1 LRICRREAREV
12 IVELEN
18 ITQDSQTLWVRDPSE
33 LENKLKEILQ
43 AVWGSDSSKRSVP
56 AAWADNPELLAA
68 AGQACG
74 ELLQLDHAIDCY
86 TKALRMEKA
95 AVPIRCVEQLAN
107 LRARRAVIANDKK
120 AAEVISDSIALI
132 NSLELLIGPGGGKRR
147 SKNSRRRKGQENGL
161 AERQT
166 MERLSI
172 LGSCYKRLAQVT
184 RGDARKAALKQM
196 SIHYYAAFERRRK
209 VRLDT
214 YPLLNWLLAEMLLAA
229 GGAGGTAVDELSD
242 WLAKAEASL
251 TPGDEREVSIWDAMA
266 RGDVALA
273 RLLLSD
279 ADVADRQTAMVEAY
293 LRPWRRGAS
302 RLKFA
307 SVLENFE
314 FIGAMLDDAL
324 SEAAQRLGTALRAA
338 ARRLREETRVEIP
351 APIPDVVIDST
362 RGLQG

>member
-1 LRICRREAREV
+1 
-12 IVELEN
+12 
-18 ITQDSQTLWVRDPSE
+18 
-33 LENKLKEILQ
+33 
-43 AVWGSDSSKRSVP
+43 
-56 AAWADNPELLAA
+56 
-68 AGQACG
+68 
-74 ELLQLDHAIDCY
+74 
-86 TKALRMEKA
+86 MEKA

-107 LRARRAVIANDKK
+107 LRARRAVLTNDKK
-120 AAEVISDSIALI
+120 AADVINESIALI
-132 NSLELLIGPGGGKRR
+132 NSLELLFGPGGGKRR
-147 SKNSRRRKGQENGL
+147 SKNSRKRKGEENGF

-166 MERLSI
+166 AERLSI

-229 GGAGGTAVDELSD
+229 GGPGSTAVDELGD

-251 TPGDEREVSIWDAMA
+251 APDDEREVSIWDSMA

-273 RLLLSD
+273 RFLLSD
-279 ADVADRQTAMVEAY
+279 TDMADRQTAMVEAY
-293 LRPWRRGAS
+293 LRPWQRGAS

-314 FIGAMLDDAL
+314 FIGAMLDDAP
-324 SEAAQRLGTALRAA
+324 SEAAQLGTALRAA

-362 RGLQG
+362 PDPQG